1 MKKAIISLFSILLIL
16 TGCGNKIS
24 WQDVQETYINASE
37 EVKDIAENIEEITE
51 ADYQALLVEL
61 KDYVGDAEYSQ
72 DQDNQD
78 LLKRTYKVAQYFES
92 FASLFDGNCAQQL
105 LSLSGAVKKL
115 CVAVYDGK
123 KDEFNEIKQNIL
135 EQIDEI
141 QTWAKDQWETV
152 EKKARLSWDSVVEQ
166 IETVEQNA
174 KDSLTSLSKL
184 AEAELDQYKHTIIDN
199 YELIK
204 DGITEETNDIA
215 KQMYEA
221 AIKLEAYTKKISN
234 EESEKVKEFAKHAQ
248 SFIKQCYGK
257 VLDEEEALVQDF
269 ADDVASAKKWTQSTW
284 NEITKDLKLLV
295 MPPVE

>member
-141 QTWAKDQWETV
+141 QTWAKGQWETV

-257 VLDEEEALVQDF
+257 ALDEEEALVQDF

>member
-37 EVKDIAENIEEITE
+37 EVKDIAEKIEEITE

-61 KDYVGDAEYSQ
+61 KDYVTDAEYSQ

-115 CVAVYDGK
+115 CIAVYDGK

-141 QTWAKDQWETV
+141 QTWAK
-152 EKKARLSWDSVVEQ
+152 A
-166 IETVEQNA
+166 N
-174 KDSLTSLSKL
+174 
-184 AEAELDQYKHTIIDN
+184 
-199 YELIK
+199 
-204 DGITEETNDIA
+204 G
-215 KQMYEA
+215 KQ
-221 AIKLEAYTKKISN
+221 
-234 EESEKVKEFAKHAQ
+234 
-248 SFIKQCYGK
+248 
-257 VLDEEEALVQDF
+257 
-269 ADDVASAKKWTQSTW
+269 
-284 NEITKDLKLLV
+284 
-295 MPPVE
+295 

>member
-37 EVKDIAENIEEITE
+37 EVKDIAEKIEEITE

-61 KDYVGDAEYSQ
+61 KDYVTDAEYSQ

>member
-1 MKKAIISLFSILLIL
+1 MKKAIISLFSTLLIL
-16 TGCGNKIS
+16 TGCGNKVS

-257 VLDEEEALVQDF
+257 ALDEEEALVQDF

>member
-257 VLDEEEALVQDF
+257 ALDEEEALVQDF

>member
-16 TGCGNKIS
+16 TGCGNKVS